1 VLNYAIRRIN
11 LLFFTLLVL
20 SIVSFS
26 LAYLFP
32 GDALTNLSG
41 IESPTEEQLVLL
53 TNSYKIDAN
62 YFWQYIAYL
71 RLLLEGDWGV
81 SFTSQ
86 QSLLNDISLKLPA
99 TVELTAYAFTL
110 SLLIGVP
117 MGVLAGLKYHKTFDF
132 GILSTSLIGYS
143 VPVFWLALIL
153 IQIFSLQ
160 LSWLPLSGR
169 ISLYFDVPIQS
180 GFIIFDILKT
190 ENLNKTAALQ
200 DAFLH
205 LILPTLSIAIL
216 TSSIIIRM
224 VRRSVLDVLEKD
236 YIKAAYGRGQTN
248 IQVFWKHGLR
258 NALLP
263 VLPLIV
269 TQFTIL
275 LTNAMIV
282 EVIFSWPG
290 IGNWL
295 IQAIYQR
302 DYPAIRGGMLMVSSL
317 VIMFT
322 ISLDILLRFIDPIKG
337 RINRVAI

>member
-1 VLNYAIRRIN
+1 M
-11 LLFFTLLVL
+11 L
-20 SIVSFS
+20 SVVSFS

-32 GDALTNLSG
+32 GNALTNLSG
-41 IESPTEEQLVLL
+41 IKSPSSEQLISL
-53 TNSYKIDAN
+53 TQSYNIGEN

-71 RLLLEGDWGV
+71 RLLMDGDWGV

-86 QSLLNDISLKLPA
+86 QSLLKDISLTLPA
-99 TVELTAYAFTL
+99 TIELSAYAFTF
-110 SLLIGVP
+110 SILIGVP
-117 MGVLAGLKYHKTFDF
+117 MGVLAGLKHNKPFDF
-132 GILSTSLIGYS
+132 GILSASLLGYS
-143 VPVFWLALIL
+143 IPVFWLALIL
-153 IQIFSLQ
+153 IQALSLK

-180 GFIIFDILKT
+180 GFIILDIFKAD
-190 ENLNKTAALQ
+190 NLDKTAALQ
-200 DAFLH
+200 DAFFH
-205 LILPTLSIAIL
+205 LILPTVSIATL

-224 VRRSVLDVLEKD
+224 VRKSVLDVLEKD

-248 IQVFWKHGLR
+248 MQVFWKHGLR

-322 ISLDILLRFIDPIKG
+322 ISLDILLRLIDPIKG
-337 RINRVAI
+337 RRNRVAI

>member
-1 VLNYAIRRIN
+1 MLNYAIRRIN

-41 IESPTEEQLVLL
+41 IKSPSPEQLQLL
-53 TNSYKIDAN
+53 VKSYKTDAN

-71 RLLLEGDWGV
+71 RLLLDGDWGV

-86 QSLLNDISLKLPA
+86 QPLLNDISIRLPA

-110 SLLIGVP
+110 SILIGVP
-117 MGVLAGLKYHKTFDF
+117 MGIFAGLKHHKTFDF
-132 GILSTSLIGYS
+132 SILSASLLGYS

-153 IQIFSLQ
+153 IQLLSLQ

-169 ISLYFDVPIQS
+169 ISLYFDVPLQS
-180 GFIIFDILKT
+180 GFIILDILKADG
-190 ENLNKTAALQ
+190 LDKTAALQ

-205 LILPTLSIAIL
+205 LVLPTLSIAIL
-216 TSSIIIRM
+216 TSSIIVRM

-248 IQVFWKHGLR
+248 MQVFWKHGLR

-263 VLPLIV
+263 VLPLIL

-275 LTNAMIV
+275 LTNAMII

-322 ISLDILLRFIDPIKG
+322 ISLDFLIRLIDPVKG
-337 RINRVAI
+337 RRNRVAI

>member
-1 VLNYAIRRIN
+1 MLNYTIRRLN

-20 SIVSFS
+20 SVVSFS
-26 LAYLFP
+26 LAFLFP
-32 GDALTNLSG
+32 GDSLTNLSG
-41 IESPTEEQLVLL
+41 VKSPTPIQLASLQE
-53 TNSYKIDAN
+53 SYKVDSN

-71 RLLLEGDWGV
+71 RLLLDGDWGI

-86 QSLLNDISLKLPA
+86 QPLLDDLSTTLPA
-99 TVELTAYAFTL
+99 TVELSTYAFTL
-110 SLLIGVP
+110 AILIGVP
-117 MGVLAGLKYHKTFDF
+117 CGIIAGLKHHKIFDF
-132 GILSTSLIGYS
+132 SILSASLLGYS

-153 IQIFSLQ
+153 IQLFSLQ
-160 LSWLPLSGR
+160 LSLLPLSGR

-180 GFIIFDILKT
+180 GFIIYDIFQA
-190 ENLNKTAALQ
+190 ENIDKTAALR
-200 DAFLH
+200 DVFFH
-205 LILPTLSIAIL
+205 LILPTLSIAIM
-216 TSSIIIRM
+216 TGTIIIRI
-224 VRRSVLDVLEKD
+224 VRRSVLNVLEQD

-248 IQVFWKHGLR
+248 AQVFWKHGLR
-258 NALLP
+258 NSLLP

-269 TQFTIL
+269 TQFTTL

-322 ISLDILLRFIDPIKG
+322 ISLDILIRVIDPTKG
-337 RINRVAI
+337 RKIRVAV

>member
-1 VLNYAIRRIN
+1 
-11 LLFFTLLVL
+11 VL
-20 SIVSFS
+20 SVVSFS

-32 GDALTNLSG
+32 GEALTNLSG
-41 IESPTEEQLVLL
+41 IKSPTSTQFASLIRAYDTE
-53 TNSYKIDAN
+53 AN

-71 RLLLEGDWGV
+71 RLLFDGDWGV

-86 QSLLNDISLKLPA
+86 QPLLEDIFRTLPA
-99 TVELTAYAFTL
+99 TIELSAYAFTL
-110 SLLIGVP
+110 SILVGVP
-117 MGVLAGLKYHKTFDF
+117 MGVLAGLKYHRSFDF
-132 GILSTSLIGYS
+132 GILSASLLGYS

-153 IQIFSLQ
+153 IQALSLQ

-180 GFIIFDILKT
+180 GFILFDIIKAS
-190 ENLNKTAALQ
+190 NLDRAAALQ

-236 YIKAAYGRGQTN
+236 YIIAAYGRGQTN

-269 TQFTIL
+269 AQFTIL

-302 DYPAIRGGMLMVSSL
+302 DYPAIRGGMLVVSSL

-322 ISLDILLRFIDPIKG
+322 ISLDILLRLIDPTKG

>member
-1 VLNYAIRRIN
+1 MLNYAVRRIN

-32 GDALTNLSG
+32 GNALTNLSG
-41 IESPTEEQLVLL
+41 IKAPTGEQLIALSQAY
-53 TNSYKIDAN
+53 NIGDN

-71 RLLLEGDWGV
+71 RLLIDGDWGV

-86 QSLLNDISLKLPA
+86 QPLLNDISLTLPA
-99 TVELTAYAFTL
+99 TIELSAYAFTL

-117 MGVLAGLKYHKTFDF
+117 LGILAGLKHHKSFDF
-132 GILSTSLIGYS
+132 GILSASLLGYS
-143 VPVFWLALIL
+143 IPVFWLALIL
-153 IQIFSLQ
+153 IQAFSLK

-180 GFIIFDILKT
+180 GFILFDVLKA
-190 ENLNKTAALQ
+190 ENIDKTAALQ

-216 TSSIIIRM
+216 TSSIIIRI
-224 VRRSVLDVLEKD
+224 VRRSVLDVMDKD

-248 IQVFWKHGLR
+248 MQVFWKHGIR

-263 VLPLIV
+263 VLPLII

-322 ISLDILLRFIDPIKG
+322 ISLDILLRFIDPTKG
-337 RINRVAI
+337 RTNRVTI

>member
-1 VLNYAIRRIN
+1 
-11 LLFFTLLVL
+11 
-20 SIVSFS
+20 
-26 LAYLFP
+26 
-32 GDALTNLSG
+32 
-41 IESPTEEQLVLL
+41 
-53 TNSYKIDAN
+53 
-62 YFWQYIAYL
+62 YIAYL
-71 RLLLEGDWGV
+71 RLLIDGDWGV

-86 QSLLNDISLKLPA
+86 QPLLNDIWLKLPA
-99 TVELTAYAFTL
+99 TIELSAYAFTL
-110 SLLIGVP
+110 SILIGVP
-117 MGVLAGLKYHKTFDF
+117 LGILTGLNHHKSFDF
-132 GILSTSLIGYS
+132 GILSASLFGYS

-153 IQIFSLQ
+153 IQAFSLK

-180 GFIIFDILKT
+180 GFILLDVLKAGH
-190 ENLNKTAALQ
+190 LDKAAALQ

-224 VRRSVLDVLEKD
+224 VRRSVLDVLNKD

-248 IQVFWKHGLR
+248 MQVFWKHGIR

-290 IGNWL
+290 IGSWL

-322 ISLDILLRFIDPIKG
+322 ISLDILLRFIDPTKG
-337 RINRVAI
+337 HTNRVTI